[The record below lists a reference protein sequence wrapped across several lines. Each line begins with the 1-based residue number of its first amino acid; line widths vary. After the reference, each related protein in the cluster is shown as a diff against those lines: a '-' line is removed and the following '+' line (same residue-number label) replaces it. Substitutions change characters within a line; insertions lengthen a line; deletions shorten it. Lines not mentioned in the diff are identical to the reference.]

1 MGLAIEINVLGQLL
15 ENGDEEG
22 VAFFKEEFE
31 LVNKALKMHGLPEH
45 VEPEELLEFDSL
57 GSCLSFPYSFVHY
70 LRTAMAYAR
79 NNRTQQQYLEDKPE
93 GDENNELLQCE
104 LFEKTTSH
112 IICHSDCEGYYLP
125 LDFEDIIF
133 ADEDYQFAGGMLGSS
148 KKVLEELLSCADF
161 LGIVISPDGD
171 VSKEPKLQESDNFE
185 TDSLF
190 REFSWE
196 VDLFYSSRHLRS
208 HPAKMQSSLPS
219 SNIGRID

>member
-1 MGLAIEINVLGQLL
+1 MGLAIEVNILGQLL

-22 VAFFKEEFE
+22 AAFFKEEFE
-31 LVNKALKMHGLPEH
+31 LVNKALKVHGLPAH
-45 VEPEELLEFDSL
+45 VEPEEPLEFDSL

-79 NNRTQQQYLEDKPE
+79 NNRTRQQYLEDKPD

-161 LGIVISPDGD
+161 LGIEISPDGD
-171 VSKEPKLQESDNFE
+171 VAKEAKLQENDNFE
-185 TDSLF
+185 NDPLF
-190 REFSWE
+190 REKTVWLALYAAAKFSIAHNSAI
-196 VDLFYSSRHLRS
+196 VF
-208 HPAKMQSSLPS
+208 A
-219 SNIGRID
+219 